1 MTDTLCPKNISYRLD
16 HLMLRVMD
24 LNRSLAFYR
33 DTLGM
38 QVLRQVDYEAGQFTN
53 VFLSFDANT
62 ESSLELTYNWQ
73 QTEAYEKGRVFGHL
87 ALMVDDV
94 HATVAALEQAGV
106 RIKTPPK
113 QMVHGTR
120 TIAFVLD
127 PDDNLIELLEPL
139 AEKMGV

>member
-16 HLMLRVMD
+16 HVMLRVMD

-62 ESSLELTYNWQ
+62 ESSLELAYNWQ

>member
-16 HLMLRVMD
+16 HVMLRVMD

-139 AEKMGV
+139 AEKMCV